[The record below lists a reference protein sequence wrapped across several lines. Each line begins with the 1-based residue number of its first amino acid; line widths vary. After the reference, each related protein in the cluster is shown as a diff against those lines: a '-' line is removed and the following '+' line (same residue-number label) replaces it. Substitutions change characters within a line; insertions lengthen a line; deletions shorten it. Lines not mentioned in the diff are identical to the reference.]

1 MKIVRIIVIILVVA
15 GVGTGGFFAYRQYQS
30 RQAALSNNYE
40 TVAAGLGDLTAT
52 VGATGTVRANQTAML
67 GWQTSGTI
75 KKINVMVGS
84 TVKAGDVLA
93 ILDVTSLAQNVILAQ
108 ADLVTAQRNL
118 DALKNSQLAQA
129 QAQLNLADAQKAL
142 SDAKKQRSYLNY
154 RASDDQIQSAR
165 NDLVIANDKVDKAQE
180 AYDKVSDRA
189 ADDPL
194 RAQSYNNLIAARQ
207 NRDQVQYNLDYLLST
222 TNPEDIAEADA
233 KVAMAEAQLGDAQ
246 REWDR
251 LKNGPD
257 PSDISAAQARVDA
270 IQATLNTQSI
280 KAPFGGTITEVDAS
294 TGDQVSPGTVAF
306 RLDDVSH
313 LLLDVQISEVDIN
326 RIAAN
331 QEVGMSFDAISDKTY
346 SGKVSQVAKVG
357 TLSQGSV
364 IFNVTIEMTDADQ
377 SVLPAMTAAVNIVV
391 DQLHNELLV
400 PNRAVRLKNNL
411 RVVYILQNGQATPV
425 NIVLG
430 ASSDTY
436 SQVTSGDLKEGDLII
451 LNPPLDL
458 SPGGSSTFGGFS
470 SRWTSFNVYLKLCG
484 VLAPVNFGP
493 V

>member
-15 GVGTGGFFAYRQYQS
+15 GVGTGGFFVYRQYQS

-75 KKINVMVGS
+75 KEINVMVGS

-207 NRDQVQYNLDYLLST
+207 KPR
-222 TNPEDIAEADA
+222 P
-233 KVAMAEAQLGDAQ
+233 
-246 REWDR
+246 
-251 LKNGPD
+251 
-257 PSDISAAQARVDA
+257 
-270 IQATLNTQSI
+270 
-280 KAPFGGTITEVDAS
+280 GTI
-294 TGDQVSPGTVAF
+294 QP
-306 RLDDVSH
+306 RLPVEYH
-313 LLLDVQISEVDIN
+313 
-326 RIAAN
+326 
-331 QEVGMSFDAISDKTY
+331 
-346 SGKVSQVAKVG
+346 
-357 TLSQGSV
+357 
-364 IFNVTIEMTDADQ
+364 Q
-377 SVLPAMTAAVNIVV
+377 S
-391 DQLHNELLV
+391 
-400 PNRAVRLKNNL
+400 RGYR
-411 RVVYILQNGQATPV
+411 
-425 NIVLG
+425 
-430 ASSDTY
+430 
-436 SQVTSGDLKEGDLII
+436 
-451 LNPPLDL
+451 
-458 SPGGSSTFGGFS
+458 
-470 SRWTSFNVYLKLCG
+470 
-484 VLAPVNFGP
+484 
-493 V
+493 